1 MACEVWSWSQ
11 KASLGTR
18 ELAVE
23 QSPPA
28 WPALPGVQRLIWGKE
43 RPFMKQEADPG
54 GLQVEAWAKE
64 PQLERAQSCCGLRGK
79 PTGAAEELSL
89 AGSIA
94 ADSH

>member
-1 MACEVWSWSQ
+1 M
-11 KASLGTR
+11 
-18 ELAVE
+18 
-23 QSPPA
+23 
-28 WPALPGVQRLIWGKE
+28 
-43 RPFMKQEADPG
+43 
-54 GLQVEAWAKE
+54 EAWAEE